1 MNMLKTKEVY
11 VPNQVKEIKTIEEF
25 KTLTG
30 WQDGDAI
37 RKLLV
42 PYGLENNWDIEDDGG
57 IETGWL
63 PELSL
68 FVKDNP
74 SYKILTQ
81 TEDYDNNP
89 VYSNE
94 VHYVNRIKYYLGLN
108 GVAEVLDF
116 TDMEYAEMRED
127 NCEHW
132 DIEED
137 ERVCLDCGKDMTE
150 DMMSAAE
157 DSLNGDR

>member
-1 MNMLKTKEVY
+1 MLKTKEVY

-25 KTLTG
+25 QTLTG

-81 TEDYDNNP
+81 TEDEDNNP

-116 TDMEYAEMRED
+116 TDMEFAEMKEEEEECMHD
-127 NCEHW
+127 EH
-132 DIEED
+132 DHGYCI
-137 ERVCLDCGKDMTE
+137 DCGE
-150 DMMSAAE
+150 DINDSLVGAAE
-157 DSLNGDR
+157 AAYEGDR